1 MAVLM
6 PQRPQVGNF
15 AAKHCIILSGAK
27 DLITVEQGSIFEINA
42 ISTLIRSFTP
52 LRMIAVSTDFFL
64 SHMPDVEI
72 MTIGDEL
79 LYGQVIDTN
88 SAFMGQEL
96 ARIGLRVRQISSVS
110 DRADEI
116 VEALNQART
125 RAGVVLITGGL
136 GPTKDDLTKH
146 VLARYFGTE
155 LVEHTP
161 TLRHVED
168 IFRRFGRPMLDV
180 NREQALVP
188 ANCEVLHNAV
198 GTAPGMW
205 FEDQGTVFVSM
216 PGVPFEMKKL
226 MTDEVLPRLQ
236 QRFQLPPIEHL
247 VVMTSGLGESFLAEK
262 IADWEAAL
270 PANFKLAYLPSLGSV
285 RLRLTAT
292 DDGLPDLRGRME
304 ALLPALRERIGA
316 YIFAESEVSLEAAL
330 GAILGE
336 RGLTLG
342 TAESCTGGYVA
353 HKLTSVA
360 GSSSYFLGS
369 IIAYHNDVK
378 MKQLGVS
385 PDTLAQY
392 GAVSEPTVREMAE
405 GARQHLGVDV
415 ALATSGIAGP
425 GGGSEEKPVGTMCI
439 AVADAQGTVTQK
451 FTMDRG
457 RQINIE
463 YTAQA
468 VLNLLRQRL
477 AGQV

>member
-1 MAVLM
+1 
-6 PQRPQVGNF
+6 
-15 AAKHCIILSGAK
+15 
-27 DLITVEQGSIFEINA
+27 
-42 ISTLIRSFTP
+42 
-52 LRMIAVSTDFFL
+52 
-64 SHMPDVEI
+64 MPDVEI

-96 ARIGLRVRQISSVS
+96 GKIGLRVRQISSVS

-116 VEALNQART
+116 VAALNQARQ
-125 RAGVVLITGGL
+125 RAEVVLITGGL

-155 LVEHTP
+155 LVEHAP

-180 NREQALVP
+180 NRQQALVP
-188 ANCEVLHNAV
+188 GNCEVLFNAV

-205 FEDQGTVFVSM
+205 FEDRGTVFVSM

-226 MTDEVLPRLQ
+226 MSDEVLPRLRS
-236 QRFQLPPIEHL
+236 RFQLLPIEHL
-247 VVMTSGLGESFLAEK
+247 VVMTAGLGESFLAEK
-262 IADWEAAL
+262 ITDWEAAL
-270 PANFKLAYLPSLGSV
+270 PPNFRLAYLPSLGSV

-292 DDGLPDLRGRME
+292 DDGQPDLRGRLE
-304 ALLPALRERIGA
+304 AQLPALRERLGD
-316 YIFAESEVSLEAAL
+316 YIFAVGEIPLEAAIGDL
-330 GAILGE
+330 LRE
-336 RGLTLG
+336 KGLTLG

-353 HKLTSVA
+353 SKLTSVA
-360 GSSSYFLGS
+360 GASAYFLGS

-378 MKQLGVS
+378 VRQLGVK
-385 PDTLAQY
+385 PETLAQH
-392 GAVSEPTVREMAE
+392 GAVSEATAREMAE

-425 GGGSEEKPVGTMCI
+425 GGGTEAKPVGTMCI
-439 AVADAQGTVTQK
+439 AVADAQGSISKQFV
-451 FTMDRG
+451 MNRG

-463 YTAQA
+463 YTTQM

-477 AGQV
+477 RGQV

>member
-1 MAVLM
+1 
-6 PQRPQVGNF
+6 
-15 AAKHCIILSGAK
+15 
-27 DLITVEQGSIFEINA
+27 
-42 ISTLIRSFTP
+42 
-52 LRMIAVSTDFFL
+52 
-64 SHMPDVEI
+64 
-72 MTIGDEL
+72 
-79 LYGQVIDTN
+79 
-88 SAFMGQEL
+88 
-96 ARIGLRVRQISSVS
+96 
-110 DRADEI
+110 
-116 VEALNQART
+116 
-125 RAGVVLITGGL
+125 
-136 GPTKDDLTKH
+136 
-146 VLARYFGTE
+146 
-155 LVEHTP
+155 
-161 TLRHVED
+161 
-168 IFRRFGRPMLDV
+168 
-180 NREQALVP
+180 
-188 ANCEVLHNAV
+188 
-198 GTAPGMW
+198 
-205 FEDQGTVFVSM
+205 
-216 PGVPFEMKKL
+216 
-226 MTDEVLPRLQ
+226 
-236 QRFQLPPIEHL
+236 
-247 VVMTSGLGESFLAEK
+247 
-262 IADWEAAL
+262 
-270 PANFKLAYLPSLGSV
+270 V